1 MTREKHPRRQTS
13 YPYVPHFEVNLS
25 YTGYRYL
32 DPNTGYPGL
41 ASSLSTINMRSVL
54 AFGVFASLTIFAGA
68 AMPSFPLLNSAVAGL
83 AYPAVGLGTGG
94 YGLDKHLKYP
104 GCWIDYVG
112 CGEHS
117 VVSYC

>member
-1 MTREKHPRRQTS
+1 M
-13 YPYVPHFEVNLS
+13 
-25 YTGYRYL
+25 
-32 DPNTGYPGL
+32 DPNIGYPGL
-41 ASSLSTINMRSVL
+41 ASSNMSSVL
-54 AFGVFASLTIFAGA
+54 VFAAVWAVAGA

-83 AYPAVGLGTGG
+83 TYPAVGLGTGG

-117 VVSYC
+117 VVSYCYPTL